1 MVRGPVVAAEGHAW
15 SMGRLSSDEYFP
27 RARQRALARA
37 SEAVRARLGRVAR
50 PADNGRAP

>member
-37 SEAVRARLGRVAR
+37 SEAVRARLGRAR
-50 PADNGRAP
+50 TAADNGREH